1 MSLEA
6 TIQMFFEEAA
16 DLLRDFEEGL
26 LRLERDGGD
35 AEVVNRVFRSVHTLK
50 GTAGML
56 GFEHIGGFTHVL
68 EDVLMRVRKG
78 QLAVTRPVI
87 DTLLGSTDV
96 LRMLVEAAKSGA
108 APETA
113 RVDET
118 VAALRAHVGD
128 AGPTAAPAPAASA
141 SAPAAAADAP
151 TTVYAIRFLPP
162 RDLLVRG
169 LDPLRLAD
177 ALAEL
182 GEVSELA
189 PEAGALPALAE
200 MDPESAYVGF
210 RCRLQTTRPRQD
222 VEAVFEFVPPGSVSI
237 ETVAPGGEP
246 EKTGEWSG
254 VERRERRDRRHDD
267 RPGLDNSTIRVA
279 TAKVD
284 RLINLVG
291 ELVVTQSMVAQL
303 VTQFTLDGLGQL
315 QEAVAQMDRHARDL
329 QERVMAVRMLP
340 VRIVFDRFPR
350 VVRDLAS
357 ARGKQVV
364 LEMRGEDTELDK
376 SVIEQIGDPL
386 THLVRNAVDHGL
398 ETPAARR
405 AAGKPETGHLVL
417 RAYQQGGNIYLEI
430 SDDGKGLDRTRLVA
444 KAVEMELIAPDES
457 LSDEEAYR
465 LIFRPGLSTAER
477 ITEVSGRG
485 VGMDVVAR
493 NVEALGGSIAI
504 QSEPGRGTTFRV
516 KLPLTLAILDG
527 QALRVGDQ
535 LYILPITSIL
545 ESIRPQAQD
554 VHTMLGG
561 AETISLRGQVLPMI
575 RLHRLFGVTPS
586 VDDPTRALV
595 VIVEH
600 ESRKVALLVDELL
613 GQQQVVIKS
622 LETNFQRMEGIA
634 GATILGDGHVALILD
649 IAGLVTL
656 ARSPSRAGE
665 RARTVDV
672 VPDRASGVPADRRR
686 TEQRISG
693 DGLPARTA
701 GRRLAHRS

>member
-1 MSLEA
+1 MSLDA

-35 AEVVNRVFRSVHTLK
+35 AELVNRVFRDIHTIK
-50 GTAGML
+50 GTSGML
-56 GFEHIGGFTHVL
+56 GYEHIAAFTHVL
-68 EDVLMRVRKG
+68 EDVLQRLRKG
-78 QLAVTRPVI
+78 QLAVAPMII

-96 LRMLVEAAKSGA
+96 LRMLVQAAKSGET
-108 APETA
+108 PDTA
-113 RVDET
+113 RVDDMM
-118 VAALRAHVGD
+118 AALRAHITP
-128 AGPTAAPAPAASA
+128 PTAPAPAAA
-141 SAPAAAADAP
+141 EPAVAAAPAAPAAQAPATEP
-151 TTVYAIRFLPP
+151 TTYAIGFVPP

-169 LDPLRLAD
+169 LDPLRLID
-177 ALAEL
+177 ALGEL
-182 GEVSELA
+182 GEVSDVVTDTE
-189 PEAGALPALAE
+189 ALPALGD
-200 MDPESAYVGF
+200 MDPETAYVGF
-210 RCRLQTTRPRQD
+210 RCRLQTTRARQD
-222 VEAVFEFVPPGSVSI
+222 VEAVFEFVPPGAATIEAVAVSGTP
-237 ETVAPGGEP
+237 EPVAEP
-246 EKTGEWSG
+246 AAP
-254 VERRERRDRRHDD
+254 ERRERRDRRQDD
-267 RPGLDNSTIRVA
+267 APGIDNSTIRVA

-303 VTQFTLDGLGQL
+303 VTQFTPDSLDQL

-340 VRIVFDRFPR
+340 IRTVFNRFPR
-350 VVRDLAS
+350 VARDLAA
-357 ARGKQVV
+357 ARGKQVM

-376 SVIEQIGDPL
+376 SVIEQIADPL

-398 ETPAARR
+398 ESPAARR
-405 AAGKPETGHLVL
+405 AAGKPETGRVVL
-417 RAYQQGGNIYLEI
+417 RAYQQGGNIYIEI
-430 SDDGKGLDRTRLVA
+430 SDDGKGLDRGRPVA
-444 KAVEMELIAPDES
+444 KAVEMGLIEADDT
-457 LSDEEAYR
+457 LTDDEAYR

-485 VGMDVVAR
+485 VGMDVVAQ
-493 NVEALGGSIAI
+493 NIEALGGSIAI
-504 QSEPGRGTTFRV
+504 HTERDRGTTFRV

-535 LYILPITSIL
+535 LYILPISSIV
-545 ESIRPQAQD
+545 ESVRPRGGD
-554 VHTMLGG
+554 LHTMLGG

-575 RLHRLFGVTPS
+575 RLHRVFGVRPLTE
-586 VDDPTRALV
+586 DPTHALV

-600 ESRKVALLVDELL
+600 EGRKVALLVDELL

-656 ARSPSRAGE
+656 ARAPLRAADGAVE
-665 RARTVDV
+665 RGRV
-672 VPDRASGVPADRRR
+672 VPADRRR
-686 TEQRISG
+686 TEQRPSG
-693 DGLPARTA
+693 EWLPARVA
-701 GRRLAHRS
+701 GRRLVQRS